1 MVMAAVPM
9 TVMVPGAGEL
19 VLGNPR
25 APEMDRDY
33 SSVPSVVDPIF
44 CNGRGLDTTG

>member
-1 MVMAAVPM
+1 MVMAVVPM

-19 VLGNPR
+19 ILGNPR

-33 SSVPSVVDPIF
+33 SSVSSVAGPIF
-44 CNGRGLDTTG
+44 PNGRGLDTTG